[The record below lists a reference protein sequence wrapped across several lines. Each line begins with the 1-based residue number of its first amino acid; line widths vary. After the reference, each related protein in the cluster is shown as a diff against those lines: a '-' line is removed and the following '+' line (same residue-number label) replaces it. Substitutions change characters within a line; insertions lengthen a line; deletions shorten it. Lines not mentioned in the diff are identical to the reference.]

1 MDDMTLPD
9 SSNGSETP
17 ERKRERRKATRAATI
32 GSVLEYYDFALFGA
46 AAATVFPHVFFP
58 NSSPVLASFQSI
70 AVFSLGFIIRP
81 VAGWVLGSLGD
92 RFGRSR
98 ILLATLMI
106 MGCGTVL
113 IGLLPSFGSI
123 GVAAPI
129 LLMVLRLFQGV
140 GAAGEFNGAVVVAME
155 FAPKSRRGLFGA
167 FPAVGPPLGSAIGA
181 LVMLAASAVV
191 TGEQFLSWGWRI
203 PFLLGGLLALY
214 AFYLRRQLPETPEFS
229 KTNGKGQT
237 SRSPLR
243 DALRSRP
250 RVLVTMLLSFF
261 ALGGH
266 SYVYAT
272 FGTSFAG
279 RTVQLGSSALFIGI
293 IVGYVAQAAF
303 VPIFGWLSDIVGR
316 RAVVGGGFL
325 LLIVMVFPYFAL
337 IRPNWPLGL
346 WIGIFATNG
355 IGLAAVFAPITTYL
369 AEMLPPTYRFSGIAL
384 GRESGVA
391 LGSAIIP
398 PLAVLLTAD
407 GSTTALS
414 ILLIGLSV
422 LGIGGMLAIPRI
434 LRREAGDDAEAIPA
448 QVSAAGTPVTS
459 LVADRT

>member
-1 MDDMTLPD
+1 MDDMTLPPAD
-9 SSNGSETP
+9 TTGGETH

-46 AAATVFPHVFFP
+46 AAATVFPQVFFP
-58 NSSPVLASFQSI
+58 NASPVLASFQAI
-70 AVFSLGFIIRP
+70 AIFSLGFVIRP
-81 VAGWVLGSLGD
+81 IAGWVLGSLGD

-106 MGCGTVL
+106 MGCATFL

-129 LLMVLRLFQGV
+129 LLIVLRLLQGV
-140 GAAGEFNGAVVVAME
+140 GAAGEFNGAVIVAME
-155 FAPKSRRGLFGA
+155 FAPKDRRGLFGA
-167 FPAVGPPLGSAIGA
+167 FPAVGPPSGSAIGA
-181 LVMLAASAVV
+181 LVMLGASAAV
-191 TGEQFLSWGWRI
+191 TGPQFLTWGWRI

-214 AFYLRRQLPETPEFS
+214 AFYLRRQLPETPAFS
-229 KTNGKGQT
+229 KANDNGQT

-279 RTVQLGSSALFIGI
+279 RTAQLGSTTLFIGL

-303 VPIFGWLSDIVGR
+303 VPFFGWLSDIVGR
-316 RAVVGGGFL
+316 RMVITGGFVW
-325 LLIVMVFPYFAL
+325 LIVMVFPYFAL
-337 IRPNWPLGL
+337 IQPNWPLGL
-346 WIGIFATNG
+346 WIGIFVTNG

-369 AEMLPPTYRFSGIAL
+369 AEMLPPTFRFSGIAL
-384 GRESGVA
+384 GRETGVA

-407 GSTTALS
+407 GSTGALS

-434 LRREAGDDAEAIPA
+434 LKKEAGDDAEATPA
-448 QVSAAGTPVTS
+448 EVSAASSP
-459 LVADRT
+459 